1 MSNLS
6 SVTLFTDGKVVP
18 IFLATDLGRGS
29 IQRWS
34 HLVTGWALSPDVWPC
49 VRLAALKDCG
59 GEGMGIL
66 SPGQTE
72 THKNLSTAL
81 VNGAPAHNTV
91 DFDETL
97 EEDAPEVICQ
107 KYTGQY
113 LRNTSY
119 KI

>member
-1 MSNLS
+1 M
-6 SVTLFTDGKVVP
+6 
-18 IFLATDLGRGS
+18 
-29 IQRWS
+29 
-34 HLVTGWALSPDVWPC
+34 
-49 VRLAALKDCG
+49 AALKDCG

-66 SPGQTE
+66 RPGQTE

-81 VNGAPAHNTV
+81 VNGAPAHNSV
-91 DFDETL
+91 DFD
-97 EEDAPEVICQ
+97 EEDAPEVICE